1 MLWMR
6 NLKLIKG
13 ELTCPVFPYQ
23 LQIWKCNLGLPDCVS
38 LLSASIVFP
47 LHSSLPAP
55 LRNFHEQSQKRKK
68 RVGSFLS
75 FSWQA
80 LWFLSSK
87 LSWDQVTCFLSH
99 PSFSHG
105 WDEQGEAESSKG
117 TLLMSPHHNYTH
129 KHQPLQQSSA
139 LFASSRGSL
148 LGDAGRKQQVE
159 YPQLALPD
167 AWLWTIP
174 RLLGS
179 GLFCSG
185 YWYETSWAP
194 SEWHSP
200 SSCKPVW

>member
-6 NLKLIKG
+6 NLKLIQE
-13 ELTCPVFPYQ
+13 ELTCPVFPSVTDLEMQ
-23 LQIWKCNLGLPDCVS
+23 SRPVWLHVSAVCQHCVS
-38 LLSASIVFP
+38 PSF
-47 LHSSLPAP
+47 LPASSSEEFP
-55 LRNFHEQSQKRKK
+55 WAKSEKEEKSGKLFVIFLAVPMISP
-68 RVGSFLS
+68 SF
-75 FSWQA
+75 
-80 LWFLSSK
+80 K

-117 TLLMSPHHNYTH
+117 TLLMSPHHNH
-129 KHQPLQQSSA
+129 IHDHQPLQQSSA

-148 LGDAGRKQQVE
+148 LGDAGRKQHVK

-167 AWLWTIP
+167 AWFWTIP

-179 GLFCSG
+179 GVFCSG

-194 SEWHSP
+194 FEWHSP